1 MGISN
6 WNITWRNTPWLQF
19 AMQKHQFK
27 WVYHLYGDYISNQ
40 NNSIIWTFGPF
51 GIIYLS
57 NNHSSVVLETRKYA
71 VNVIELPSWKHFS
84 SFLEV
89 TIFLYVPNLLGPVSW
104 IEQTCSSAPKWPEV
118 VGWWSNV
125 PPKPAIHIYWI
136 HELVTPR

>member
-1 MGISN
+1 MIIIMGISH

-19 AMQKHQFK
+19 AMQTHQFK
-27 WVYHLYGDYISNQ
+27 WVYHLYWDYMSNQ
-40 NNSIIWTFGPF
+40 NNSIIWNFRPV

-89 TIFLYVPNLLGPVSW
+89 TIFLYVPNLFWLVVSTHATKSSQSGS
-104 IEQTCSSAPKWPEV
+104 IIPCSKDNEHLIPESAV
-118 VGWWSNV
+118 I
-125 PPKPAIHIYWI
+125 IHI
-136 HELVTPR
+136 P